1 MVLEDLQ
8 KWQDKLTTGTELALK
23 FHREQGKRL
32 PENPKKIAYFG
43 MGGSGIAGKILK
55 TYFGMQEG
63 IDAEVYHSPTVPPSI
78 NNECLAFV
86 TTYSGNTW
94 ETVVALKELIARGVP
109 TLVVTHGGR
118 ALQLAKEYDLM
129 CVEMPE
135 AVSPRGALGYFLGFF
150 LTLLDEMKLIDGKSK
165 ISQYVQHCE
174 DQIATFIRPDYFEP
188 FIQSVGKRD
197 FFHIW
202 GVAGESD
209 AFAYR
214 AQTQF
219 NENSKVQSIY
229 TEFPELCHN
238 LVVGFTNYAQ
248 PPMVLWLHT
257 GFISDYLKRAVKATE
272 LLLGENGVGLYKPA
286 ILGDTFDKQLFN
298 IILWS
303 DFASYFL
310 GKARGVEVNP
320 VKLIDSLKKKH
331 QEQGIQI

>member
-1 MVLEDLQ
+1 MVLQDLQ
-8 KWQDKLTTGTELALK
+8 RWQDKLSQGAALASLFYK
-23 FHREQGKRL
+23 DRGKSL
-32 PENPKKIAYFG
+32 PHAPKKIAYFG

-55 TYFGMQEG
+55 TFFGMQKG
-63 IDAEVYHSPTVPPSI
+63 ISVDVYHSPMVPPSVTS
-78 NNECLAFV
+78 ECLAFV

-109 TLVVTHGGR
+109 TVVVTHGGR
-118 ALQLAKEYDLM
+118 ALELAQEHNLA
-129 CVEMPE
+129 CVVMPE

-150 LTLLDEMKLIDGKSK
+150 LNLLDEMKLINGKKK
-165 ISQYVQHCE
+165 IDEYIQHCDE
-174 DQIATFIRPDYFEP
+174 YLATFLEQGYFDS
-188 FIQSVGKRD
+188 FIQTVGSRD

-202 GVAGESD
+202 GIAGESD

-238 LVVGFTNYAQ
+238 LIVGFTNYAK

-257 GFISDYLKRAVKATE
+257 QFISDYLKQAVQATE
-272 LLLGENGVGLYKPA
+272 LLLKENGVELYKPA

-303 DFASYFL
+303 DFASYYL
-310 GKARGVEVNP
+310 GKARGVEINP

-331 QEQGIQI
+331 SEQGIQV